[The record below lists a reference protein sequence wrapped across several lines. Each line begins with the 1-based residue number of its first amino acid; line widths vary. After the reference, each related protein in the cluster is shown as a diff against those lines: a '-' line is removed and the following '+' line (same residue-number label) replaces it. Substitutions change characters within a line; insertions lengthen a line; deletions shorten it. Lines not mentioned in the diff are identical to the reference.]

1 MLIKRLAS
9 YVLIAVV
16 LFITFYFLHG
26 YVVQKVGAI
35 HPFSLF
41 EVYVFNFLFS
51 IITVVIF
58 DLLATYT
65 IRFKDQLGFLYLAT
79 MIAKIGLFCIVFKES
94 LFAGVPLV
102 QKVFLFE
109 REVWFAPF
117 SPLVAVGFRRFAFRR
132 FARGLPES
140 SGVFHAVFWQPLGR
154 RFPGR
159 KARKTPGK
167 PPENEFPLGYVNKA

>member
-94 LFAGVPLV
+94 LFAGVPLT
-102 QKVFLFE
+102 KGDSLSLLIPIFLYLFY
-109 REVWFAPF
+109 EVYILAKI
-117 SPLVAVGFRRFAFRR
+117 LN
-132 FARGLPES
+132 
-140 SGVFHAVFWQPLGR
+140 
-154 RFPGR
+154 R
-159 KARKTPGK
+159 KPSI
-167 PPENEFPLGYVNKA
+167 